1 MSKQRRIHGLPVCAA
16 CVGLIGVVGRA
27 AGQGGSA
34 PEPPVTVPTLLPPAD
49 APAILLAN
57 TDILPR
63 VTIEWPTKDGRTA
76 RFGGDRPYA
85 SPGGKQELGANVSCY
100 VGLGGTRLERA
111 AMHPKGAII
120 RVGVYKMDAGKPFFE
135 GLVDEDPVLTVRL
148 TGVTMNQG
156 VTPRPQTTLM
166 HLRYTAD
173 DLVACGLGGASAT
186 LLLTADP
193 TDTVRGKVT
202 PDNGILGALDGSSP
216 GKGRITLTR
225 HDDGSVDMEASIPY
239 ALLRHLKDPWRRT
252 VPGTFLEPTHFHLE
266 FEVIPDWVAAAEP
279 PGQAG
284 KAPDRAAK

>member
-1 MSKQRRIHGLPVCAA
+1 MSERRWIHDLRVCAA
-16 CVGLIGVVGRA
+16 CATVAGAFGQA
-27 AGQGGSA
+27 AGQDGSGTGAGA
-34 PEPPVTVPTLLPPAD
+34 PDQAATIPAPPPD

-63 VTIEWPTKDGRTA
+63 VTIEWPTKDGRAA
-76 RFGGDRPYA
+76 RFEGDRPYA

-120 RVGVYKMDAGKPFFE
+120 RVGLYKMDATKPFFE
-135 GLVDEDPVLTVRL
+135 GLVDEDPVLTLRL

-216 GKGRITLTR
+216 DKGRVTLTR

-239 ALLRHLKDPWRRT
+239 ALLRHIKDPWRRT

-266 FEVIPDWVAAAEP
+266 FEVIPDWVAAAA
-279 PGQAG
+279 PGVPE
-284 KAPDRAAK
+284 KPRN